1 MKKGVIFS
9 CALIISLFLSGC
21 ANILSGGES
30 ENPLEYGTVKFVQS
44 RGNFNVLDVEDI
56 KFAKVSI
63 CGDGIQ
69 DEISVTVP
77 VEGGIGSFEILR
89 FVTTGQMQMEW
100 CIKLTAFRILFQFL
114 IFTKKLLITIA
125 FCMSAILI
133 MAETERFLAQILSTI
148 IQILIL

>member
-1 MKKGVIFS
+1 MKKSVIFS

-63 CGDGIQ
+63 YGDGIQ

-77 VEGGIGSFEILR
+77 VEGGIGSFEINKVPVGINR
-89 FVTTGQMQMEW
+89 IISVQGIDGFGSFVNN
-100 CIKLTAFRILFQFL
+100 A
-114 IFTKKLLITIA
+114 LLKEVIDVKGGENYIEPVT
-125 FCMSAILI
+125 
-133 MAETERFLAQILSTI
+133 
-148 IQILIL
+148 